1 MVTNVVSVC
10 WDASAVTGPSEAW
23 SWLYT
28 LSNGC
33 GFDTDGSHAES
44 RTGRASAPLSIPA
57 ALEQQVGGCATRGIG
72 RLVIINNRR
81 GLSKISR
88 KRVATVQTIH
98 VAQTLALIIYLL
110 FITKRPA
117 DTDISEWIF
126 LIDY

>member
-10 WDASAVTGPSEAW
+10 WDDSAVTGPSEAW

-88 KRVATVQTIH
+88 KRTFATVQTIH
-98 VAQTLALIIYLL
+98 VAR
-110 FITKRPA
+110 TKRPA
-117 DTDISEWIF
+117 DTDISERIF
-126 LIDY
+126 LIDS